1 MELDEKRF
9 KELMHRQRDL
19 IWRVCSSYRL
29 SAAWT
34 TEDAFHEVLCD
45 LWRGFGTFDRR
56 SSESTWVYRVAV
68 NTMNSLARKMGN
80 RAESERP
87 ASWIVGPSQSD
98 AGEANKPTAPPLDGH
113 DHVYRD
119 DDYRDLVE
127 LIEATPEP
135 DRTII
140 KAHVQGYGY
149 KEISKITGLSIA
161 AVSMRLTRAL
171 RKLRK
176 LYNQK

>member
-1 MELDEKRF
+1 MELDEKTF
-9 KELMHRQRDL
+9 KDLIHRQRDV
-19 IWRVCSSYRL
+19 IWQVCSSYRL

-34 TEDAFHEVLCD
+34 TDDAFHEVLCN
-45 LWRGFGTFDRR
+45 LWRGYATFDRR

-80 RAESERP
+80 R
-87 ASWIVGPSQSD
+87 
-98 AGEANKPTAPPLDGH
+98 PTAPPPEGH
-113 DHVYRD
+113 NPGFRD

-127 LIEATPEP
+127 LIDATPEP

-140 KAHVQGYGY
+140 KAHSQGYSY
-149 KEISKITGLSIA
+149 KEMAQITGLSIA

>member
-1 MELDEKRF
+1 MELDEKTF
-9 KELMHRQRDL
+9 KDLIHRQRDV
-19 IWRVCSSYRL
+19 IWQVCSSYRL

-34 TEDAFHEVLCD
+34 TDDAFHEVLCN
-45 LWRGFGTFDRR
+45 LWRGYATFDRR

-68 NTMNSLARKMGN
+68 NTMNSLARKMGT
-80 RAESERP
+80 RP
-87 ASWIVGPSQSD
+87 P
-98 AGEANKPTAPPLDGH
+98 APPPEGH
-113 DHVYRD
+113 DPGFRD

-127 LIEATPEP
+127 LIDATPEP

-140 KAHVQGYGY
+140 KAHSQGYSY
-149 KEISKITGLSIA
+149 KEMAQITGLSIA

>member
-1 MELDEKRF
+1 MEQEERLF
-9 KELMHRQRDL
+9 NELIHRQRDL

-34 TEDAFHEVLCD
+34 TEDAFHEVRGD
-45 LWRGFGTFDRR
+45 LWRGYGAFDRR

-68 NTMNSLARKMGN
+68 NTMNSLVRKKGN
-80 RAESERP
+80 QP
-87 ASWIVGPSQSD
+87 I
-98 AGEANKPTAPPLDGH
+98 PPPPEGREPG
-113 DHVYRD
+113 YRD

-127 LIEATPEP
+127 LIEDTPEP

-140 KAHVQGYGY
+140 KAHTQGYGY
-149 KEISKITGLSIA
+149 KEIAKITGLSIA

>member
-9 KELMHRQRDL
+9 KDLIHRQRDL

-45 LWRGFGTFDRR
+45 LWRGIGSFDQR
-56 SSESTWVYRVAV
+56 SNESTWVYRVAN
-68 NTMNSLARKMGN
+68 NTMISLVRKMSN
-80 RAESERP
+80 QP
-87 ASWIVGPSQSD
+87 
-98 AGEANKPTAPPLDGH
+98 APPLPDR
-113 DHVYRD
+113 YEQAYS

-140 KAHVQGYGY
+140 KAHSQGYGY
-149 KEISKITGLSIA
+149 KEIAKITGLSIA

>member
-9 KELMHRQRDL
+9 KDLIHRQRDL

-45 LWRGFGTFDRR
+45 LWRGIGSFDQR
-56 SSESTWVYRVAV
+56 SNESTWVYRVSN
-68 NTMNSLARKMGN
+68 NTMISLVRKMSN
-80 RAESERP
+80 QP
-87 ASWIVGPSQSD
+87 
-98 AGEANKPTAPPLDGH
+98 APPLPDR
-113 DHVYRD
+113 YEQAYS

-140 KAHVQGYGY
+140 KAHSQGYGY
-149 KEISKITGLSIA
+149 KEIAKITGLSIA

>member
-1 MELDEKRF
+1 MELDERTF
-9 KELMHRQRDL
+9 RELIHRHRDL
-19 IWRVCSSYRL
+19 IWSICKSYHL

-45 LWRGFGTFDRR
+45 LWRGWESFDRR
-56 SSESTWVYRVAV
+56 SSERTWIFRVAT
-68 NTMNSLARKMGN
+68 NTMISLTRKSAN
-80 RAESERP
+80 QLTAQTADYQE
-87 ASWIVGPSQSD
+87 PSY
-98 AGEANKPTAPPLDGH
+98 K
-113 DHVYRD
+113 D

-127 LIEATPEP
+127 MIEATTEP

-140 KAHVQGYGY
+140 KAHAQGFSYA
-149 KEISKITGLSIA
+149 EIAKITGLTVA

-176 LYNQK
+176 QFIQ

>member
-9 KELMHRQRDL
+9 KDLIHRQRDL

-56 SSESTWVYRVAV
+56 SSESTWVYRIAT
-68 NTMNSLARKMGN
+68 NTMNSLTRKMGN
-80 RAESERP
+80 
-87 ASWIVGPSQSD
+87 Q
-98 AGEANKPTAPPLDGH
+98 PTAPPPEGH
-113 DHVYRD
+113 DPGYRD

-140 KAHVQGYGY
+140 KAHSQGYGY
-149 KEISKITGLSIA
+149 KEIAEITGLSIA

-176 LYNQK
+176 MYGEP

>member
-1 MELDEKRF
+1 MELDEKTF
-9 KELMHRQRDL
+9 KELIYRQRDL

-45 LWRGFGTFDRR
+45 LWRSYESFDRR

-68 NTMNSLARKMGN
+68 NTMNSLARKKGN
-80 RAESERP
+80 
-87 ASWIVGPSQSD
+87 Q
-98 AGEANKPTAPPLDGH
+98 PTSPPPEGH
-113 DHVYRD
+113 DPGHRD

-140 KAHVQGYGY
+140 KAHAQGYGY
-149 KEISKITGLSIA
+149 KEIAEITGLSIA
-161 AVSMRLTRAL
+161 AVSMRLTRTL

>member
-9 KELMHRQRDL
+9 KDLIHRQRDL
-19 IWRVCSSYRL
+19 IWRVCSSYKL

-56 SSESTWVYRVAV
+56 SSESTWVYRIAT
-68 NTMNSLARKMGN
+68 NTMNSLARKKGN
-80 RAESERP
+80 
-87 ASWIVGPSQSD
+87 Q
-98 AGEANKPTAPPLDGH
+98 PTAPPPEGH
-113 DHVYRD
+113 DPVYRA

-127 LIEATPEP
+127 PLEATPEP

-140 KAHVQGYGY
+140 KAHAQGYGY
-149 KEISKITGLSIA
+149 KEIAEITGLSIA
-161 AVSMRLTRAL
+161 AVSMRLTRVL

-176 LYNQK
+176 MYGES

>member
-1 MELDEKRF
+1 MELDEKTF
-9 KELMHRQRDL
+9 KDLIHRQRDW

-45 LWRGFGTFDRR
+45 LWRSYESFDRR

-68 NTMNSLARKMGN
+68 NTMNSLARKKGN
-80 RAESERP
+80 
-87 ASWIVGPSQSD
+87 Q
-98 AGEANKPTAPPLDGH
+98 PTAPPPEGH
-113 DHVYRD
+113 DPGYRD

-127 LIEATPEP
+127 LIETTPEP

-140 KAHVQGYGY
+140 KAHAQGYGY
-149 KEISKITGLSIA
+149 KDIAKITGLSIA

>member
-1 MELDEKRF
+1 MELDEKTF
-9 KELMHRQRDL
+9 KDLIHRQRDL

-45 LWRGFGTFDRR
+45 LWRGIGTFDQR
-56 SSESTWVYRVAV
+56 SSESTWVYRIAT
-68 NTMNSLARKMGN
+68 NTMNSLARKKGN
-80 RAESERP
+80 
-87 ASWIVGPSQSD
+87 Q
-98 AGEANKPTAPPLDGH
+98 PTAPPPEGH
-113 DHVYRD
+113 DPGHRD

-140 KAHVQGYGY
+140 KAHAQGYGY
-149 KEISKITGLSIA
+149 KEIAEITGLSIA
-161 AVSMRLTRAL
+161 AVSMRLTRTL

>member
-1 MELDEKRF
+1 MELDEKTF
-9 KELMHRQRDL
+9 KELIYRQRDL

-45 LWRGFGTFDRR
+45 LWRGYESFDRR
-56 SSESTWVYRVAV
+56 SSESTWVYRIAI

-80 RAESERP
+80 
-87 ASWIVGPSQSD
+87 QST
-98 AGEANKPTAPPLDGH
+98 EPPPEGH
-113 DHVYRD
+113 DPGYRD

-140 KAHVQGYGY
+140 KAHAQGYGY
-149 KEISKITGLSIA
+149 KDIAKITGLSIA

>member
-1 MELDEKRF
+1 MMEHDEKRF
-9 KELMHRQRDL
+9 RELIHRQRDL
-19 IWRVCSSYRL
+19 IWRVCSSYKL

-45 LWRGFGTFDRR
+45 LWQGYEAFDRR

-68 NTMNSLARKMGN
+68 NTMNSLARKKGN
-80 RAESERP
+80 
-87 ASWIVGPSQSD
+87 Q
-98 AGEANKPTAPPLDGH
+98 PTAPPPERH
-113 DHVYRD
+113 DPSYRD

-127 LIEATPEP
+127 LIEAMPEP
-135 DRTII
+135 DRTIV
-140 KAHVQGYGY
+140 KAHVQGFGY
-149 KEISKITGLSIA
+149 KEVSDITGLSIA
-161 AVSMRLTRAL
+161 AVSMRLSRAL

>member
-1 MELDEKRF
+1 METDEEIF
-9 KELMHRQRDL
+9 KALVRRNRDL

-45 LWRGFGTFDRR
+45 LWRSLASFDGR
-56 SSESTWVYRVAV
+56 SSERTWVFSVAT
-68 NTMNSLARKMGN
+68 NTMISLTRKSSN
-80 RAESERP
+80 
-87 ASWIVGPSQSD
+87 Q
-98 AGEANKPTAPPLDGH
+98 PTAPPPEGQDPG
-113 DHVYRD
+113 YRD
-119 DDYRDLVE
+119 DDYGDLVA

-140 KAHVQGYGY
+140 KAHAQGFGY
-149 KEISKITGLSIA
+149 KDIANITGLTVA

-176 LYNQK
+176 QYNR

>member
-1 MELDEKRF
+1 MI
-9 KELMHRQRDL
+9 HRQRDL

-45 LWRGFGTFDRR
+45 LWRGLASFDGR
-56 SSESTWVYRVAV
+56 SSERTWVFSVAT
-68 NTMNSLARKMGN
+68 NTMISLTRKSSN
-80 RAESERP
+80 
-87 ASWIVGPSQSD
+87 Q
-98 AGEANKPTAPPLDGH
+98 PTAPPPERQDPG
-113 DHVYRD
+113 YRD
-119 DDYRDLVE
+119 DDYGDLVA

-140 KAHVQGYGY
+140 KAHAQGFGY
-149 KEISKITGLSIA
+149 KDIANITGLTVA

-176 LYNQK
+176 QYNR

>member
-1 MELDEKRF
+1 M
-9 KELMHRQRDL
+9 
-19 IWRVCSSYRL
+19 CSSYRL
-29 SAAWT
+29 GAAWT
-34 TEDAFHEVLCD
+34 TEDDFHEVLCD

-56 SSESTWVYRVAV
+56 SFESTWVYRIAT

-80 RAESERP
+80 
-87 ASWIVGPSQSD
+87 Q
-98 AGEANKPTAPPLDGH
+98 PTAPPPVGH
-113 DHVYRD
+113 DPG
-119 DDYRDLVE
+119 YRDLVE

-140 KAHVQGYGY
+140 KAHSQGYGY
-149 KEISKITGLSIA
+149 MEIAKITGLSIA

-171 RKLRK
+171 RKLCK

>member
-9 KELMHRQRDL
+9 KELVHRQRDL

-29 SAAWT
+29 GAAWT

-56 SSESTWVYRVAV
+56 SNESTWVYRIAA
-68 NTMNSLARKMGN
+68 NTMNSLARKKGN
-80 RAESERP
+80 
-87 ASWIVGPSQSD
+87 Q
-98 AGEANKPTAPPLDGH
+98 PTAPPPEGH
-113 DHVYRD
+113 DPGYRD

-140 KAHVQGYGY
+140 QAHSQGYGY
-149 KEISKITGLSIA
+149 KEIAEITGLSIA

-176 LYNQK
+176 MYGES

>member
-1 MELDEKRF
+1 MELDEKTF
-9 KELMHRQRDL
+9 KDLIHRQRDL

-45 LWRGFGTFDRR
+45 LWRGIGTFDQR
-56 SSESTWVYRVAV
+56 SSESTWVYRIAT

-80 RAESERP
+80 
-87 ASWIVGPSQSD
+87 Q
-98 AGEANKPTAPPLDGH
+98 PTAPPPEGH
-113 DHVYRD
+113 DPGYRD

-127 LIEATPEP
+127 LIETTPEP

-140 KAHVQGYGY
+140 KAHAQGYGY
-149 KEISKITGLSIA
+149 KDIAKITGLSIA

>member
-1 MELDEKRF
+1 MELDEKTF
-9 KELMHRQRDL
+9 KDLIHRQRNL
-19 IWRVCSSYRL
+19 IWRVCSSYSL

-45 LWRGFGTFDRR
+45 LWRGYESFDRR

-68 NTMNSLARKMGN
+68 NTMNSLARKKGN
-80 RAESERP
+80 
-87 ASWIVGPSQSD
+87 Q
-98 AGEANKPTAPPLDGH
+98 PTAPPPEGH
-113 DHVYRD
+113 DPAYRD

-140 KAHVQGYGY
+140 KAHAQGYGY
-149 KEISKITGLSIA
+149 KEIAEITGLSIA
-161 AVSMRLTRAL
+161 AVSMRLTRTL

>member
-1 MELDEKRF
+1 MERDEQRF
-9 KELMHRQRDL
+9 KEMIHRQRDL

-45 LWRGFGTFDRR
+45 LWRGLASFDSR
-56 SSESTWVYRVAV
+56 SSERTWVFSVAT
-68 NTMNSLARKMGN
+68 NTMISLTRKSSN
-80 RAESERP
+80 
-87 ASWIVGPSQSD
+87 Q
-98 AGEANKPTAPPLDGH
+98 PTAPPPEGQDPG
-113 DHVYRD
+113 YRD
-119 DDYRDLVE
+119 DDYGDLVA

-140 KAHVQGYGY
+140 KAHAQGFGY
-149 KEISKITGLSIA
+149 KDIANITGLTVA

-176 LYNQK
+176 QYNR

>member
-1 MELDEKRF
+1 MELDEKSF
-9 KELMHRQRDL
+9 KELIYRQRDL

-45 LWRGFGTFDRR
+45 LWRGYESFDRR
-56 SSESTWVYRVAV
+56 SSESTWVYRIAI

-80 RAESERP
+80 
-87 ASWIVGPSQSD
+87 Q
-98 AGEANKPTAPPLDGH
+98 PTEPPPEGH
-113 DHVYRD
+113 DPSYRD

-127 LIEATPEP
+127 LIETTPEP

-140 KAHVQGYGY
+140 KAHAQGYGY
-149 KEISKITGLSIA
+149 KDIAKITGLSIA

-176 LYNQK
+176 LYKQK

>member
-1 MELDEKRF
+1 MELDEKTF
-9 KELMHRQRDL
+9 KELIYRQRDL
-19 IWRVCSSYRL
+19 IWRVCISYRL

-45 LWRGFGTFDRR
+45 LWRGYESFDRR

-68 NTMNSLARKMGN
+68 NRMNTLARKMGN
-80 RAESERP
+80 
-87 ASWIVGPSQSD
+87 Q
-98 AGEANKPTAPPLDGH
+98 PTAPPPDLGDSG
-113 DHVYRD
+113 YCD

-140 KAHVQGYGY
+140 KAHAQGYDY
-149 KEISKITGLSIA
+149 KEIAKITGLSIA